1 MTTDVQKGPELRSE
15 TMTVNMGPQHPS
27 THGVLRLV
35 LELSGEVVVGADTT
49 IGYLHT
55 GIEKTAEQKKWQQ
68 VIPLVE
74 RMDYLGAQSNSLAF
88 CLAVE
93 KLLGVEM
100 PERVKDI
107 RVLIAELQRIASHLV
122 WLGTHGLEI
131 GAISVMMYCFRER
144 EQLLNV
150 NEMLAGFRMFPS
162 YLRIGGLREDLP
174 EGFHDAVK
182 TFLDKFPSKLKEY
195 EDLLT
200 KNQIWLKRTKG
211 VGVMSRQDA
220 LDYGLVGPMA
230 RATGLTYDVRRAF
243 PYLNYDTYDFDVPIA
258 SHGDVYDR
266 YLVRIEEMRQSTR
279 IAQQALARISP
290 RGVYDIQDFRIVP
303 PPKDKVYTEMEA
315 LIQHFLIYSQGF
327 TVPAGETYVPIEGP
341 RGEHGFTIFS
351 DGTNRPY
358 RIKLRAPSFY
368 ACQGLPKLIV
378 GGMIADVIAVIG
390 STDVVMGDVDR

>member
-1 MTTDVQKGPELRSE
+1 MPELRTE

-27 THGVLRLV
+27 THGVLRIV
-35 LELSGEVVVGADTT
+35 LELSGETVVNADTT

-74 RMDYLGAQSNSLAF
+74 RTDYLGAQSNSLAF
-88 CLAVE
+88 CMSVE
-93 KLLGVEM
+93 KLLDVEM
-100 PERVKDI
+100 PERVKNI
-107 RVLIAELQRIASHLV
+107 RVLIVELQRIASHLV

-131 GAISVMMYCFRER
+131 GAVSVMMYCFRER
-144 EQLLNV
+144 EQLLNI

-162 YLRIGGLREDLP
+162 YFRIGGLREDLP

-182 TFLDKFPSKLKEY
+182 TFLDRFPSKLDEY

-200 KNQIWLKRTKG
+200 KNQIWLKRTRS
-211 VGVMSRQDA
+211 VGVLPKQDA
-220 LDYGLVGPMA
+220 ISLGLVGPMA
-230 RATGLTYDVRRAF
+230 RASGISYDVRRAF
-243 PYLNYDTYDFDVPIA
+243 PYLGYETYEFDVPVGTI
-258 SHGDVYDR
+258 GDVYDR
-266 YLVRIEEMRQSTR
+266 YLVRVEEMRQSAR
-279 IAQQALARISP
+279 IARQALERITP
-290 RGVYDIQDFRIVP
+290 RGVYDIQDYRIVP
-303 PPKDKVYTEMEA
+303 PPKDKVYTEMEG

-327 TVPAGETYVPIEGP
+327 TVPAGDAYVPIEGP
-341 RGEHGFTIFS
+341 RGEHGFSIVS

-368 ACQGLPKLIV
+368 ACQGLPKLII